1 MGLPRA
7 EQDLHK
13 ILTTNG
19 SQRSGQ
25 IRESFTG
32 FEPLPDAL
40 RFTASVESG
49 AVRWRYVQGIGE
61 PRPVYKQPVTDIDL
75 DFARVPHCLAA
86 EPLACL
92 L

>member
-19 SQRSGQ
+19 CQGWGQ
-25 IRESFTG
+25 LCESVAG
-32 FEPLPDAL
+32 CEPLPDAL
-40 RFTASVESG
+40 WFTASVETG
-49 AVRWRYVQGIGE
+49 AVRQRYVQGIGE